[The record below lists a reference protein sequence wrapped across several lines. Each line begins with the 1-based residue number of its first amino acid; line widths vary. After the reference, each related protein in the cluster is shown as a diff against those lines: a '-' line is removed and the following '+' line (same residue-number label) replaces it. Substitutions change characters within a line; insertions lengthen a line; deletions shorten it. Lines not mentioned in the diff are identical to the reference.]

1 MNIVFFRDVL
11 YGKEA
16 QSVYE
21 RVKSWNWFYPEKVDT
36 KKALFIIPFVGVLM
50 SKKSKKYSKVY

>member
-1 MNIVFFRDVL
+1 MTFLSKSGTKLFMNIVFFRDVL

-21 RVKSWNWFYPEKVDT
+21 RVQNLNS
-36 KKALFIIPFVGVLM
+36 LFD
-50 SKKSKKYSKVY
+50 S